1 MAITSVN
8 SGNDTHANYITSG
21 EKQQGNDNVFDK
33 IKTEITHNLHSSK
46 IENPKLSERI
56 ENSRSLDDLI
66 NNVNDHLKKNKS
78 KSECASFIDFIRQD
92 KHSNLN
98 EKYEVKE
105 IHGRFYP
112 ITRDD
117 KHVVRISLVNEPSNP
132 FDETATEVEILLEL
146 YRTNVIGKY
155 KGGKDIELG
164 SDILTVEGFCYE
176 INKVYSRINSKFG
189 SHLKPIL
196 TNFAKLDD
204 VRDVIGMQK
213 KENNFFYQLINKE
226 KQVINERD
234 NEFSTKDNIHYFNSQ
249 PTVARTEPI
258 YLKSDE
264 LTASTVPNQRQVA
277 VRPGEAHGNPFL
289 APEPRIE
296 QLINLYNEKVVNA
309 YNGKKDIT
317 LAGCIDTIERF
328 CQEVNRIKNSTSQS
342 LQSSRFNLLVDFFKN
357 KEVEDLFGKMRGYP
371 EDFYVKGSEV
381 TCDNGLLLQKIL
393 NEYVNGPDKNKS
405 LLQPEHYKKIKADLG
420 NLTLRSTALIELENN
435 GNVIIR
441 NFPEGNEKIALMLT
455 ELLKK
460 HKSNGSFS
468 EKIAEYLKVSRLG
481 AHMQLQPLLN
491 GDNVHVALNQDTEES
506 IRDKITHLSEL
517 MDFIGKHLK
526 YVNIQLNDF
535 PALPAKGT
543 SLKELQE
550 YYFDQTLAFDIHPSL
565 YTEPQG
571 MFISAKRWLNVKWGN
586 IIGNVTAKTYLGGEN
601 DKPIDTIRKLRETLN
616 RNLNN
621 QNYEKTAL
629 NNYKYQVIDEG
640 LNRIEKQAATLDYLI
655 SNRLLSVDMAK
666 KVTFA
671 FCYSVA
677 SECVDLKQQS
687 KSINF
692 NKFLTRV
699 KVVAPLAAVLS
710 VGVLVAGI
718 GGAALAPVLAIGIC
732 CVGIVYLF
740 TKCKPKLEKSE
751 ISKQLTDAMSG
762 LVYQKDFYLD
772 SHDVSWGEAWKYRKG
787 AIKSW
792 WSGEQVA
799 APNLSEPS
807 NSALIHNTD

>member
-1 MAITSVN
+1 MAITSIN
-8 SGNDTHANYITSG
+8 SGNDTHANYINSG
-21 EKQQGNDNVFDK
+21 EKQQGGDDTFDK
-33 IKTEITHNLHSSK
+33 IKTEVIQNLRSLK
-46 IENPKLSERI
+46 IKKPELYENIENCCSLQDLVNNI
-56 ENSRSLDDLI
+56 NSYL
-66 NNVNDHLKKNKS
+66 NENKS
-78 KSECASFIDFIRQD
+78 KSECRSFIDLIRQNN
-92 KHSNLN
+92 HSKLN
-98 EKYEVKE
+98 EKYEIKE
-105 IHGRFYP
+105 VHDHFYP
-112 ITRDD
+112 MAQNNKDD
-117 KHVVRISLVNEPSNP
+117 GKVKLVNESNNP
-132 FDETATEVEILLEL
+132 FDVPTPKVEELLEL
-146 YRTNVIGKY
+146 YRIDVIGKY
-155 KGGKDIELG
+155 KGRKAIEL
-164 SDILTVEGFCYE
+164 EGDVCTIEDFCHE
-176 INKVYSRINSKFG
+176 ISKVYGRITSHLNSN
-189 SHLKPIL
+189 LKPIL
-196 TNFAKLDD
+196 IDFAKRDD
-204 VRDVIGMQK
+204 VRNVIGTQK
-213 KENNFFYQLINKE
+213 KNSFFYQIIDKE
-226 KQVINERD
+226 HQVINERD
-234 NEFSTKDNIHYFNSQ
+234 NEFSTKDNIHYFQSR
-249 PTVARTEPI
+249 PTVARAEPI
-258 YLKSDE
+258 LLKPGE
-264 LTASTVPNQRQVA
+264 LTAPIVPNQRQVV
-277 VRPGEAHGNPFL
+277 VRPSEAHGNPFL
-289 APEPRIE
+289 APEPKIE

-317 LAGCIDTIERF
+317 LAESIDTIEHF

-342 LQSSRFNLLVDFFKN
+342 PQSSRFNLLVDFFKN
-357 KEVEDLFGKMRGYP
+357 KEVEDLFEKMNGYP

-405 LLQPEHYKKIKADLG
+405 LLQPEHYKKIKSDLG
-420 NLTLRSTALIELENN
+420 NLTPRSTASIELESN
-435 GNVIIR
+435 GNIIVR
-441 NFPEGNEKIALMLT
+441 NFPESNEKIALMLT

-506 IRDKITHLSEL
+506 IRDKITHLSDL

-526 YVNIQLNDF
+526 YINTQLNDF

-550 YYFDQTLAFDIHPSL
+550 YYFDQALAFDMHPSL

-601 DKPIDTIRKLRETLN
+601 DKPIDTIRKLREILN

-629 NNYKYQVIDEG
+629 NNYKYQVINEG

-710 VGVLVAGI
+710 VGILVAGV
-718 GGAALAPVLAIGIC
+718 GGATLAPILAIGIC
-732 CVGIVYLF
+732 CIGLYYLL

-751 ISKQLTDAMSG
+751 MSKQLTDAMSG

-792 WSGEQVA
+792 WSGEQAA
-799 APNLSEPS
+799 APTLSEPS
-807 NSALIHNTD
+807 NSAPIHNTD

>member
-1 MAITSVN
+1 MRTSSINSSDSIHVDYIMSESEGQDCNNIFNEIKIKIVN
-8 SGNDTHANYITSG
+8 SLYI
-21 EKQQGNDNVFDK
+21 EKEKYPYFFES
-33 IKTEITHNLHSSK
+33 IKNSS
-46 IENPKLSERI
+46 
-56 ENSRSLDDLI
+56 SLNDLI
-66 NNVNDHLKKNKS
+66 NSINVYLEGNKS
-78 KSECASFIDFIRQD
+78 KNGCSSFIEMIRQD
-92 KHSNLN
+92 EFSKIN
-98 EKYEVKE
+98 EKYEIKE
-105 IHGRFYP
+105 IHGHFYP
-112 ITRDD
+112 IPWSN
-117 KHVVRISLVNEPSNP
+117 KGAGEVSSVNESTNP
-132 FDETATEVEILLEL
+132 FDKIPLEVERLLEL

-164 SDILTVEGFCYE
+164 SDILTVEGLCHE
-176 INKVYSRINSKFG
+176 INKVYGRINSKTR
-189 SHLKPIL
+189 SNLKPIL
-196 TNFAKLDD
+196 IDFAKHDD
-204 VRDVIGMQK
+204 VRDVIGTQK
-213 KENNFFYQLINKE
+213 KNNFIYQLVDKE
-226 KQVINERD
+226 YHVINER
-234 NEFSTKDNIHYFNSQ
+234 NGTCSTQDNIHYFQSQ
-249 PTVARTEPI
+249 PTIVRVEPI
-258 YLKSDE
+258 TLKSDE
-264 LTASTVPNQRQVA
+264 LTASTVLNQRQVA
-277 VRPGEAHGNPFL
+277 VRPSEAHGNPFL
-289 APEPRIE
+289 APEPKIA

-309 YNGKKDIT
+309 YDGKKDIT
-317 LAGCIDTIERF
+317 LAGSIDTIERF

-342 LQSSRFNLLVDFFKN
+342 PQSSRFNLLVDFFKN
-357 KEVEDLFGKMRGYP
+357 KEAEDLFGKMRSYP

-420 NLTLRSTALIELENN
+420 NLTPRSIASIELESN
-435 GNVIIR
+435 GNIIIR
-441 NFPEGNEKIALMLT
+441 NFPESNEKIALMLT

-506 IRDKITHLSEL
+506 IRDKITHLSDL
-517 MDFIGKHLK
+517 VDFIGKHLK
-526 YVNIQLNDF
+526 YVNTQLNDF
-535 PALPAKGT
+535 PALPAKGI

-550 YYFDQTLAFDIHPSL
+550 YYFDQALAFDIHPSL

-586 IIGNVTAKTYLGGEN
+586 IIGNVTTKTYLGGEN
-601 DKPIDTIRKLRETLN
+601 DKPIDTIRKLREILN

-621 QNYEKTAL
+621 QNYEKTDL

-640 LNRIEKQAATLDYLI
+640 LNRIEKQAETLDYLI

-732 CVGIVYLF
+732 CVGIFYLF
-740 TKCKPKLEKSE
+740 IKCKPKLEKSE
-751 ISKQLTDAMSG
+751 MSKQLTDAMSG

-792 WSGEQVA
+792 WSGEQAA
-799 APNLSEPS
+799 APTLSEPS

>member
-1 MAITSVN
+1 MRTASIN
-8 SGNDTHANYITSG
+8 SSDSIHVDYIMSES
-21 EKQQGNDNVFDK
+21 EKQDCNNIFNEIK
-33 IKTEITHNLHSSK
+33 IKIVNGLYIEKEKCPYFFESINNSS
-46 IENPKLSERI
+46 
-56 ENSRSLDDLI
+56 SLNDLI
-66 NNVNDHLKKNKS
+66 NNINVYLEGNKS
-78 KSECASFIDFIRQD
+78 KNGCSSFIEMIRQD
-92 KHSNLN
+92 EFSKIN
-98 EKYEVKE
+98 EKYEIKE
-105 IHGRFYP
+105 IHDHFYP
-112 ITRDD
+112 IPWSN
-117 KHVVRISLVNEPSNP
+117 KGVGEVSSVNESTNP
-132 FDETATEVEILLEL
+132 FDEIPPEVERLLEL
-146 YRTNVIGKY
+146 YRTNVIEKY
-155 KGGKDIELG
+155 KGKKDIELEG
-164 SDILTVEGFCYE
+164 DICNIEGFCYE
-176 INKVYSRINSKFG
+176 INKVYGRINSETH
-189 SHLKPIL
+189 SNLKIIL
-196 TNFAKLDD
+196 TDFAKHDD
-204 VRDVIGMQK
+204 VRAVIGTQK
-213 KENNFFYQLINKE
+213 QNNFFYQLIDKE
-226 KQVINERD
+226 HQVINEIND
-234 NEFSTKDNIHYFNSQ
+234 KFFTQDNIHYFNSQ
-249 PTVARTEPI
+249 PTVARTESL

-264 LTASTVPNQRQVA
+264 LTAPIVPNQRQVA
-277 VRPGEAHGNPFL
+277 VRPNGAHGNPFL
-289 APEPRIE
+289 APEPKIE

-317 LAGCIDTIERF
+317 LAGRIDTIECF

-342 LQSSRFNLLVDFFKN
+342 PQSSRFNLLVDFFKN
-357 KEVEDLFGKMRGYP
+357 KEAEDLFGKMSGYP

-393 NEYVNGPDKNKS
+393 NEYVNGLDKNKS

-420 NLTLRSTALIELENN
+420 NLTPRGTASIELESN
-435 GNVIIR
+435 GNIIIR
-441 NFPEGNEKIALMLT
+441 NFPESNEKIALMLT

-460 HKSNGSFS
+460 HKLNGSFS

-491 GDNVHVALNQDTEES
+491 GDNAHVAVNQDIEES
-506 IRDKITHLSEL
+506 IRDKITHLSGL

-526 YVNIQLNDF
+526 YVNTQLSDF
-535 PALPAKGT
+535 PALPAKNA

-550 YYFDQTLAFDIHPSL
+550 YYFDQALAFDMHPSM

-586 IIGNVTAKTYLGGEN
+586 IIGNVTTKTYLGGEN
-601 DKPIDTIRKLRETLN
+601 DKPIDTIRKLREILN

-629 NNYKYQVIDEG
+629 NNYKYQVINEG

-732 CVGIVYLF
+732 CVGIFYLF
-740 TKCKPKLEKSE
+740 IKCKPKLEKSE
-751 ISKQLTDAMSG
+751 MSKQLTDAMSG

-792 WSGEQVA
+792 WSGERAA
-799 APNLSEPS
+799 APTLSEPS

>member
-1 MAITSVN
+1 MQTTLINQGDNCYGGYVN
-8 SGNDTHANYITSG
+8 HES
-21 EKQQGNDNVFDK
+21 EQQSDDDIFNEIK
-33 IKTEITHNLHSSK
+33 IKTASSIFKLKRKYPNLFDCVKSSV
-46 IENPKLSERI
+46 
-56 ENSRSLDDLI
+56 SLNDLMNNI
-66 NNVNDHLKKNKS
+66 NNYLKENES
-78 KSECASFIDFIRQD
+78 KSGCEDFIALIQQEKD
-92 KHSNLN
+92 LKLN
-98 EKYEVKE
+98 EIYEVKK
-105 IHGRFYP
+105 IPGHFYP
-112 ITRDD
+112 ITQID
-117 KHVVRISLVNEPSNP
+117 KCIGEISLANESSNP
-132 FDETATEVEILLEL
+132 FDETPTEVEILLEL
-146 YRTNVIGKY
+146 YRTNVIEKY
-155 KGGKDIELG
+155 KGEKDIELR
-164 SDILTVEGFCYE
+164 SNICTIEDFCYE
-176 INKVYSRINSKFG
+176 LNKVYGRTSSKHG
-189 SHLKPIL
+189 SKLRPIL
-196 TNFAKLDD
+196 TGFAKRAD
-204 VRDVIGMQK
+204 VGGFIGIK
-213 KENNFFYQLINKE
+213 KNIYQLVDKE
-226 KQVINERD
+226 YHVINER
-234 NEFSTKDNIHYFNSQ
+234 NGTYSTQDNIHYFQSQ
-249 PTVARTEPI
+249 PTIARVEPI
-258 YLKSDE
+258 PLNSDE
-264 LTASTVPNQRQVA
+264 LTAPIVPSQRQVA
-277 VRPGEAHGNPFL
+277 VRPNEAHGNPFL
-289 APEPRIE
+289 ASEPKIDP
-296 QLINLYNEKVVNA
+296 LINLYNEKVVNA
-309 YNGKKDIT
+309 YKGKKDIT
-317 LAGCIDTIERF
+317 LAGNIDTMESF
-328 CQEVNRIKNSTSQS
+328 CQEVNRIKNSTGQS
-342 LQSSRFNLLVDFFKN
+342 PQSSRFNLLVDFFKN
-357 KEVEDLFGKMRGYP
+357 KEVEDLFGKMSGYP

-381 TCDNGLLLQKIL
+381 SCDNGLLFQKIL
-393 NEYVNGPDKNKS
+393 NEYVNGSDKNKS

-420 NLTLRSTALIELENN
+420 NLTPRSVASIELENN

-441 NFPEGNEKIALMLT
+441 NFPESNEKIALMLT

-460 HKSNGSFS
+460 HKLNGSFS

-491 GDNVHVALNQDTEES
+491 GDNVHVAVNQGTEES
-506 IRDKITHLSEL
+506 IRDKITHLSGL

-526 YVNIQLNDF
+526 YVNTQLNDF
-535 PALPAKGT
+535 PALPDKNA

-550 YYFDQTLAFDIHPSL
+550 YYFDQALSFDIHPSM

-571 MFISAKRWLNVKWGN
+571 IFISAKRWLNVKWGN
-586 IIGNVTAKTYLGGEN
+586 IIGDVTTKTYLGGEN
-601 DKPIDTIRKLRETLN
+601 DKPIDTIRKLREILN

-629 NNYKYQVIDEG
+629 NNYKYQVINEG

-699 KVVAPLAAVLS
+699 KVVVPLAAALS

-732 CVGIVYLF
+732 CVGIFYLF
-740 TKCKPKLEKSE
+740 IKCKPKLEKSE
-751 ISKQLTDAMSG
+751 MSKQLTDAMSG

-792 WSGEQVA
+792 WSGEQAA
-799 APNLSEPS
+799 APTLSEPS

>member
-1 MAITSVN
+1 MQTTSIN
-8 SGNDTHANYITSG
+8 SGNDSYVGYVNS
-21 EKQQGNDNVFDK
+21 ESEQQSYDDIFHEIK
-33 IKTEITHNLHSSK
+33 IKTVNSLLKFKEK
-46 IENPKLSERI
+46 YPKLFDCVK
-56 ENSRSLDDLI
+56 NSSSLNDLVNNI
-66 NNVNDHLKKNKS
+66 NNYLKENKS
-78 KSECASFIDFIRQD
+78 KNGCSSFIEMIRQD
-92 KHSNLN
+92 EFSKIN
-98 EKYEVKE
+98 EKYEIKE
-105 IHGRFYP
+105 IHGHFYP
-112 ITRDD
+112 IPWSN
-117 KHVVRISLVNEPSNP
+117 KGAGEVSSVNESTNP
-132 FDETATEVEILLEL
+132 FDEIPPEVERLLEL

-164 SDILTVEGFCYE
+164 SDILTVEGLCHE
-176 INKVYSRINSKFG
+176 INKVYGRINSKTR
-189 SHLKPIL
+189 SNLKPIL
-196 TNFAKLDD
+196 IDFAKHDD
-204 VRDVIGMQK
+204 VRDVIGTQK
-213 KENNFFYQLINKE
+213 KNNFIYQLVDKE
-226 KQVINERD
+226 YHVINER
-234 NEFSTKDNIHYFNSQ
+234 NGTCSTQDNIHYFQSQ
-249 PTVARTEPI
+249 PTIVRVEPI
-258 YLKSDE
+258 TLKSDE
-264 LTASTVPNQRQVA
+264 LTASTVLNQRQVA
-277 VRPGEAHGNPFL
+277 VRPSEAHGNPFL
-289 APEPRIE
+289 APEPKIA

-317 LAGCIDTIERF
+317 LAGSIDTIERF

-342 LQSSRFNLLVDFFKN
+342 PQSSRFNLLVDFFKN
-357 KEVEDLFGKMRGYP
+357 KEAEDLFGKMRGYP

-393 NEYVNGPDKNKS
+393 NEYVNGPDKNKF

-420 NLTLRSTALIELENN
+420 NLTPRSTASIELESN
-435 GNVIIR
+435 GNIIIR
-441 NFPEGNEKIALMLT
+441 NFPESNEKIALMLT

-506 IRDKITHLSEL
+506 IRDKITHLSDL
-517 MDFIGKHLK
+517 MGFIGKHLK
-526 YVNIQLNDF
+526 YVNTQLNDF

-550 YYFDQTLAFDIHPSL
+550 YYFDQALAFDIHPSL

-586 IIGNVTAKTYLGGEN
+586 IIGNVTTKNYLGGEN
-601 DKPIDTIRKLRETLN
+601 DKPIDTIRKLREILN

-640 LNRIEKQAATLDYLI
+640 LNRIEKQAETLDYLI

-732 CVGIVYLF
+732 CVGIFYLF
-740 TKCKPKLEKSE
+740 IKCKPKLEKSE
-751 ISKQLTDAMSG
+751 MSKQLTDAMSG

-792 WSGEQVA
+792 WSGEQAA
-799 APNLSEPS
+799 APTLSEPS

>member
-1 MAITSVN
+1 MAITSIN
-8 SGNDTHANYITSG
+8 SGNDTHANYINSG
-21 EKQQGNDNVFDK
+21 EKQQGGDDTFDK
-33 IKTEITHNLHSSK
+33 IKTEVIQNLRSLK
-46 IENPKLSERI
+46 IKKPELYENIENCCSLQDLVNNI
-56 ENSRSLDDLI
+56 NSYL
-66 NNVNDHLKKNKS
+66 NENKS
-78 KSECASFIDFIRQD
+78 KSECRSFIDLIRQNN
-92 KHSNLN
+92 HSKLN
-98 EKYEVKE
+98 EKYEIKE
-105 IHGRFYP
+105 VHDHFYP
-112 ITRDD
+112 MAQNNKDD
-117 KHVVRISLVNEPSNP
+117 GKVKLVNESNNP
-132 FDETATEVEILLEL
+132 FDVPTPKVEELLEL
-146 YRTNVIGKY
+146 YRIDVIGKY
-155 KGGKDIELG
+155 KGRKAIEL
-164 SDILTVEGFCYE
+164 EGDVCTIEDFCHE
-176 INKVYSRINSKFG
+176 ISKVYGRITSHLNSN
-189 SHLKPIL
+189 LKPIL
-196 TNFAKLDD
+196 IDFAKRDD
-204 VRDVIGMQK
+204 VRNVIGTQK
-213 KENNFFYQLINKE
+213 KNSFFYQIIDKE
-226 KQVINERD
+226 HQVINERD
-234 NEFSTKDNIHYFNSQ
+234 NEFSTKDNIHYFQSR
-249 PTVARTEPI
+249 PTVARAEPI
-258 YLKSDE
+258 LLKPGE
-264 LTASTVPNQRQVA
+264 LTAPIVPNQRQVV
-277 VRPGEAHGNPFL
+277 VRPSEAHGNPFL
-289 APEPRIE
+289 APEPKIE

-317 LAGCIDTIERF
+317 LAESIDTIEHF

-342 LQSSRFNLLVDFFKN
+342 PQSSRFNLLVDFFKN
-357 KEVEDLFGKMRGYP
+357 KEVEDLFEKMNGYP

-405 LLQPEHYKKIKADLG
+405 LLQPEHYKKIKSDLG
-420 NLTLRSTALIELENN
+420 NLTPRSTASIELESN
-435 GNVIIR
+435 GNIIVR
-441 NFPEGNEKIALMLT
+441 NFPESNEKIALMLT

-506 IRDKITHLSEL
+506 IRDKITHLSDL

-526 YVNIQLNDF
+526 YINTQLNDF

-550 YYFDQTLAFDIHPSL
+550 YYFDQALAFDMHPSL

-601 DKPIDTIRKLRETLN
+601 DKPIDTIRKLREILN

-629 NNYKYQVIDEG
+629 NNYKYQVINEG

-699 KVVAPLAAVLS
+699 KVIAPLAAVLS
-710 VGVLVAGI
+710 VGILVAGV
-718 GGAALAPVLAIGIC
+718 GGATLAPILAIGIC
-732 CVGIVYLF
+732 CIGIFYLF
-740 TKCKPKLEKSE
+740 IKCKPKLEKSE
-751 ISKQLTDAMSG
+751 MSKQLTDAMSG

-792 WSGEQVA
+792 WSGEQAA
-799 APNLSEPS
+799 APTLSEPS

>member
-1 MAITSVN
+1 MQMISINSDDNRCGYHVN
-8 SGNDTHANYITSG
+8 PESEPQSEEDIFNEI
-21 EKQQGNDNVFDK
+21 K
-33 IKTEITHNLHSSK
+33 IKTVNSIFTLKKEHSG
-46 IENPKLSERI
+46 IFELVQ
-56 ENSRSLDDLI
+56 NSASLDGLI
-66 NNVNDHLKKNKS
+66 NNINNYLKKNES
-78 KSECASFIDFIRQD
+78 KSECADFIDLIQQKENSKFNKRY
-92 KHSNLN
+92 K
-98 EKYEVKE
+98 VKE
-105 IHGRFYP
+105 IPDHFCP
-112 ITRDD
+112 ITQVD
-117 KHVVRISLVNEPSNP
+117 KDIGGISSANKSSNL
-132 FDETATEVEILLEL
+132 FDETPTEVEILLEL
-146 YRTNVIGKY
+146 YRTNVIEKY
-155 KGGKDIELG
+155 KGKKDIELG
-164 SDILTVEGFCYE
+164 SDICTIEDFCYE
-176 INKVYSRINSKFG
+176 INKVYGRMNSNIR
-189 SHLKPIL
+189 SNLKPIL
-196 TNFAKLDD
+196 TDFAKCDD
-204 VRDVIGMQK
+204 VRDFIGTN
-213 KENNFFYQLINKE
+213 KENNFIYQLVDKDPH
-226 KQVINERD
+226 VINER
-234 NEFSTKDNIHYFNSQ
+234 NGTCSTKNNIDYLQSQ
-249 PTVARTEPI
+249 SLPQQAITRVEPI
-258 YLKSDE
+258 PSKSDE
-264 LTASTVPNQRQVA
+264 LAPIAPNQRQVA
-277 VRPGEAHGNPFL
+277 VRPNEAHGNPFS
-289 APEPRIE
+289 ASEPKIDP
-296 QLINLYNEKVVNA
+296 LINLYNEVVVNA
-309 YNGKKDIT
+309 YTGKKDIT
-317 LAGCIDTIERF
+317 LAGNIDTMERF

-342 LQSSRFNLLVDFFKN
+342 PQSSRFNLLVDFFKN
-357 KEVEDLFGKMRGYP
+357 KEVEDLFGKMSGYP

-381 TCDNGLLLQKIL
+381 NCDNGLLLHKIL
-393 NEYVNGPDKNKS
+393 NEYVNGSDKNKS
-405 LLQPEHYKKIKADLG
+405 LLQPEHQEKIKADLG
-420 NLTLRSTALIELENN
+420 NLTLRSLVSIELENN

-441 NFPEGNEKIALMLT
+441 NFPESNEKIALMLT

-460 HKSNGSFS
+460 HKLNGSFS

-491 GDNVHVALNQDTEES
+491 GDNVHVAVNQDTEES
-506 IRDKITHLSEL
+506 IRDKITHLSGL

-526 YVNIQLNDF
+526 YVNTQLNDF
-535 PALPAKGT
+535 PALPDKNA

-550 YYFDQTLAFDIHPSL
+550 YYFDQALAFDMHPSK

-571 MFISAKRWLNVKWGN
+571 MLISAKRWLNVKWGE
-586 IIGNVTAKTYLGGEN
+586 IIGGVTTDTYLGGKN
-601 DKPIDTIRKLRETLN
+601 DKPIDTIRKLREILN

-629 NNYKYQVIDEG
+629 NNYKYQVINEG

-732 CVGIVYLF
+732 CAGIFYLF
-740 TKCKPKLEKSE
+740 IKCKPKLEKSE
-751 ISKQLTDAMSG
+751 MSKQLTDAMSG

-792 WSGEQVA
+792 WSGEQAA
-799 APNLSEPS
+799 APTLSEP
-807 NSALIHNTD
+807 